1 MLNESFGHFIK
12 VSLTVYI
19 FTMLVWS
26 IWSYLQ
32 FLDLANLNPNN
43 EWLGS
48 LCYLPHGSRV
58 LMICFFRHY
67 SIPALYLAEISGP
80 ALIYQAGYVEGW
92 NYAAIGSII
101 AVIISVELVKWS
113 RIAQNYSL
121 FKPINF
127 KNYKFLF
134 LVVVISALLNG
145 VFVNLIISMVD
156 NSIIIDV
163 ITVFRFIIGDIAGA
177 SVLIIALWIIFTTLV
192 DTRLVVSPDDE

>member
-19 FTMLVWS
+19 FTMFVWS

-127 KNYKFLF
+127 KNYKFLC

>member
-58 LMICFFRHY
+58 LMICFFRNY

-127 KNYKFLF
+127 KNYKFLC

>member
-127 KNYKFLF
+127 KNYKFLC

>member
-1 MLNESFGHFIK
+1 MLNEIFRHFIK

-127 KNYKFLF
+127 KNYKFLC

-145 VFVNLIISMVD
+145 VFVNLIISMGD
-156 NSIIIDV
+156 YSIIIDV

>member
-127 KNYKFLF
+127 KNYKFLC

-163 ITVFRFIIGDIAGA
+163 ITVFRFIIGDIVGA

>member
-1 MLNESFGHFIK
+1 MLNESFRHFIK

-127 KNYKFLF
+127 KNYKFLC

-156 NSIIIDV
+156 NSTIIDV

>member
-1 MLNESFGHFIK
+1 MLNESFRHFIK

-121 FKPINF
+121 LKPINF
-127 KNYKFLF
+127 KNYKFLC

>member
-127 KNYKFLF
+127 KNYKFLC

-145 VFVNLIISMVD
+145 VFVNLIISMVN

-163 ITVFRFIIGDIAGA
+163 ITVFRFIIGDIVGA

-192 DTRLVVSPDDE
+192 DTRLVISPDDE

>member
-127 KNYKFLF
+127 KNYKFLC

-145 VFVNLIISMVD
+145 LFVNLIISMVN

-163 ITVFRFIIGDIAGA
+163 ITVFRFIIGDIVGA

>member
-1 MLNESFGHFIK
+1 MLNESFRHFIK

-127 KNYKFLF
+127 KNYKFLC

-145 VFVNLIISMVD
+145 VFVNLIISMVN

>member
-1 MLNESFGHFIK
+1 MLNESFRHFIK

-127 KNYKFLF
+127 KNYKFLC

-177 SVLIIALWIIFTTLV
+177 SILIIALWIIFTTLV

>member
-1 MLNESFGHFIK
+1 MLNESFRHFIK

-127 KNYKFLF
+127 KNYKFLC

-145 VFVNLIISMVD
+145 VFVNLIISMVN

-163 ITVFRFIIGDIAGA
+163 ITVFRFIIGDIVGA

-192 DTRLVVSPDDE
+192 DTRLVISPDDE

>member
-1 MLNESFGHFIK
+1 MLSENFGHFIK

-19 FTMLVWS
+19 FSMLIWS

-127 KNYKFLF
+127 KNYKFLC

>member
-1 MLNESFGHFIK
+1 MLNESFRHFIK

-127 KNYKFLF
+127 KNYKFLC

-192 DTRLVVSPDDE
+192 DTRLVLSPDDE

>member
-1 MLNESFGHFIK
+1 MCIR
-12 VSLTVYI
+12 
-19 FTMLVWS
+19 
-26 IWSYLQ
+26 
-32 FLDLANLNPNN
+32 D
-43 EWLGS
+43 
-48 LCYLPHGSRV
+48 R
-58 LMICFFRHY
+58 
-67 SIPALYLAEISGP
+67 
-80 ALIYQAGYVEGW
+80 
-92 NYAAIGSII
+92 
-101 AVIISVELVKWS
+101 
-113 RIAQNYSL
+113 

-127 KNYKFLF
+127 KNYKFLC

>member
-1 MLNESFGHFIK
+1 MLNESFRHFIK

-121 FKPINF
+121 FRPINF
-127 KNYKFLF
+127 KNYKFLC

>member
-1 MLNESFGHFIK
+1 MLNEIFRHFIK

-127 KNYKFLF
+127 KNYKFLC

>member
-1 MLNESFGHFIK
+1 MLNESFRHFIK

-58 LMICFFRHY
+58 LMICFFRNY

-101 AVIISVELVKWS
+101 AVIVSVELVKWS

-127 KNYKFLF
+127 KNYKFLC

>member
-1 MLNESFGHFIK
+1 MLNESFRHFIK

-127 KNYKFLF
+127 KNYKFLC

-177 SVLIIALWIIFTTLV
+177 SVLIIALWIIFTTLI

>member
-1 MLNESFGHFIK
+1 MLNEIFRHFIK

-127 KNYKFLF
+127 KNYKFLC

-145 VFVNLIISMVD
+145 VFVNLIISMGD
-156 NSIIIDV
+156 YSIIIDV

-177 SVLIIALWIIFTTLV
+177 SVLIISLWIIFTTLV

>member
-127 KNYKFLF
+127 KNYKFLC
-134 LVVVISALLNG
+134 LVVVLSALLNG
-145 VFVNLIISMVD
+145 VLVNLIISMVN

>member
-1 MLNESFGHFIK
+1 MLNESFRHFIK

-101 AVIISVELVKWS
+101 AVIVSVELVKWS

-145 VFVNLIISMVD
+145 LFVNLIISMVN

-163 ITVFRFIIGDIAGA
+163 ITVFRFIIGDILGA

>member
-1 MLNESFGHFIK
+1 MLNESFRHFIK

-67 SIPALYLAEISGP
+67 SIPALYLAEITGP
-80 ALIYQAGYVEGW
+80 ALIYKAGYVEGW
-92 NYAAIGSII
+92 SYAAIGSII
-101 AVIISVELVKWS
+101 AVIVSVELVKWS

-145 VFVNLIISMVD
+145 LFVNLIISMVN

-163 ITVFRFIIGDIAGA
+163 ITVFRFIIGDILGA

>member
-127 KNYKFLF
+127 KNYKFLC

-192 DTRLVVSPDDE
+192 DTRLVISPDDE

>member
-1 MLNESFGHFIK
+1 MLNESFRHFIK

-101 AVIISVELVKWS
+101 AVIVSVELVKWS

-127 KNYKFLF
+127 KNYKFLC

>member
-58 LMICFFRHY
+58 LMICFFKRY

-127 KNYKFLF
+127 KNYKFLC

>member
-1 MLNESFGHFIK
+1 MLNESFRHFIK

-101 AVIISVELVKWS
+101 AVIVSVELVKWS

-127 KNYKFLF
+127 KNYKFLC

-177 SVLIIALWIIFTTLV
+177 SVLIIALWIIFTTLI

>member
-127 KNYKFLF
+127 KNYKFLC

-145 VFVNLIISMVD
+145 LFVNLIISVID
-156 NSIIIDV
+156 NSIIVDV

-177 SVLIIALWIIFTTLV
+177 GVLILALWIIFTTLV
-192 DTRLVVSPDDE
+192 DTRLIVSPDDK

>member
-1 MLNESFGHFIK
+1 MLNESFRHFIK

-58 LMICFFRHY
+58 LMICFFRNY

-127 KNYKFLF
+127 KNYKFLC

>member
-127 KNYKFLF
+127 KNYKFLC
-134 LVVVISALLNG
+134 LVVVLSALLNG
-145 VFVNLIISMVD
+145 VLVNLIISMVN

-163 ITVFRFIIGDIAGA
+163 ITVFRFIIGDIVGA

>member
-1 MLNESFGHFIK
+1 MLSENFGHFIK
-12 VSLTVYI
+12 VSFTVYI

-127 KNYKFLF
+127 KNYKFLC

>member
-1 MLNESFGHFIK
+1 MLNESFRHFIK

-127 KNYKFLF
+127 KNYKFLC

>member
-1 MLNESFGHFIK
+1 MLNESFRHFIK

-92 NYAAIGSII
+92 NYAAIGSIL

-127 KNYKFLF
+127 KNYKFLC

>member
-1 MLNESFGHFIK
+1 
-12 VSLTVYI
+12 
-19 FTMLVWS
+19 MLVWS

-101 AVIISVELVKWS
+101 AVVISVELVKWS

-127 KNYKFLF
+127 KNYKFLC

>member
-1 MLNESFGHFIK
+1 MLNESFRHFIK

-127 KNYKFLF
+127 KNYKFLC

-177 SVLIIALWIIFTTLV
+177 SVLIISLWIIFTTLV

>member
-1 MLNESFGHFIK
+1 MLNESFRHFIK

-127 KNYKFLF
+127 KNYKFLC

-145 VFVNLIISMVD
+145 VFVNLIISIVD

>member
-127 KNYKFLF
+127 KNYKFLC

-145 VFVNLIISMVD
+145 VFVNLIISMVN

-163 ITVFRFIIGDIAGA
+163 ITVFRFIIGDIVGA

>member
-92 NYAAIGSII
+92 NYAAIGSI
-101 AVIISVELVKWS
+101 
-113 RIAQNYSL
+113 N
-121 FKPINF
+121 
-127 KNYKFLF
+127 
-134 LVVVISALLNG
+134 
-145 VFVNLIISMVD
+145 
-156 NSIIIDV
+156 
-163 ITVFRFIIGDIAGA
+163 
-177 SVLIIALWIIFTTLV
+177 
-192 DTRLVVSPDDE
+192 